1 LQVSCFIIRGEK
13 ASRLI
18 GFFSGFST
26 ASRIRCS
33 LVSQVKW
40 RPGKEWHPS
49 KHLKGCTKRRAIY
62 WACTEDKVKVKKEE
76 WQLSPP
82 LVALQ
87 HCIAWVHSFTCFLQ
101 APPTCVWWCRDSFF
115 TKTEDGHI
123 KIELGLIGFPMIG
136 CIIQV
141 HMRGELLCNWM
152 HMHA

>member
-1 LQVSCFIIRGEK
+1 LQVSWFIIRGEK

-62 WACTEDKVKVKKEE
+62 RTCTKDKVKVKKEV

-82 LVALQ
+82 LAAL
-87 HCIAWVHSFTCFLQ
+87 HCMVSLLYFLF
-101 APPTCVWWCRDSFF
+101 AGAAYMCVVVQRFF
-115 TKTEDGHI
+115 PKKNRRWTHKNRAR
-123 KIELGLIGFPMIG
+123 LIGFPMIG